1 MSDYISRKEALK
13 KIKVLQKEDPRYI
26 GTKVFTEGYFCGLE
40 EAEVL
45 LKQAPAEEVYKLPC
59 KIGDE
64 VFCLRNRNGK
74 RWEIFRGTVTQMY
87 FVEDMRIGI
96 YAKGGSRGEWGKEF
110 FATRE
115 EAEAALEEKT
125 LLLKRKKEKNDNV

>member
-1 MSDYISRKEALK
+1 MDEYIKRETALELFEEWIEATGALPK
-13 KIKVLQKEDPRYI
+13 GTSYYYECRGCIED
-26 GTKVFTEGYFCGLE
+26 
-40 EAEVL
+40 
-45 LKQAPAEEVYKLPC
+45 APAEEVYKLPC

-125 LLLKRKKEKNDNV
+125 LLLKRKKEKNGHV